1 MKDRNINPDGLE
13 ALARKAY
20 GDDSRVE
27 KARGI
32 ANACV
37 GITDEDRCEA
47 AYKIFH
53 CLHEQAHSQDLSAD
67 DL

>member
-37 GITDEDRCEA
+37 GITDQDRCDA
-47 AYKIFH
+47 AYKIFDCIH
-53 CLHEQAHSQDLSAD
+53 KEAHSQGLSAD